1 MNQLTYSTTTGE
13 LRNTYRNMY
22 LWLQHNTF
30 LCHTIRNAMVEESG
44 GRFRTSDIEYID
56 VIAVF
61 QKQFPSIIGTGPVY
75 RSSIL
80 EDFVVF
86 PTTGFTVNKLRE
98 RVLDMICEQYGY
110 DCPLIFTASLYVQNA

>member
-1 MNQLTYSTTTGE
+1 MNQITYSTTTGG
-13 LRNTYRNMY
+13 LRNMYRNMY
-22 LWLQHNTF
+22 LGAQYTTF

-44 GRFRTSDIEYID
+44 GRFRTSDIEHID

-61 QKQFPSIIGTGPVY
+61 QKQFPTIIGTGLVY

-86 PTTGFTVNKLRE
+86 PTSGLSINELRE
-98 RVLDMICEQYGY
+98 RVLDLICEQYGY
-110 DCPLIFTASLYVQNA
+110 DCLLIFTASLNVQNA